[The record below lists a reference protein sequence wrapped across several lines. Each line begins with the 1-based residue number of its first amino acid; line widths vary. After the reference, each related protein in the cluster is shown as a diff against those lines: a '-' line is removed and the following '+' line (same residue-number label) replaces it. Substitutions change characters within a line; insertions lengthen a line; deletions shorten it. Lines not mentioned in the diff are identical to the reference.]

1 MALSYMKKIILA
13 DGVVGDF
20 LQHFEITAPNTNTKF
35 FLSVNSEKAESFSP
49 KLKAKYW
56 KIIANQRDL

>member
-1 MALSYMKKIILA
+1 MKKIILA

-20 LQHFEITAPNTNTKF
+20 LQLFEITAPNTNTKL

-49 KLKAKYW
+49 KLKAKYYPTS
-56 KIIANQRDL
+56 